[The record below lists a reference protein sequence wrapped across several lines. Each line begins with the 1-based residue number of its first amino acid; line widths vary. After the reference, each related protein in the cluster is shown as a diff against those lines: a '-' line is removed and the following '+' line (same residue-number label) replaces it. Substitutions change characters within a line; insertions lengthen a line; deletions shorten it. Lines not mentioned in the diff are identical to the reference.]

1 MVTYYDA
8 TIAQNVNDPDRI
20 KFLTSFCDL
29 TKEQLINLIDLVSKN
44 GLFYYGLII
53 KSHEEEE

>member
-8 TIAQNVNDPDRI
+8 TIAQNITGADQT
-20 KFLTSFCDL
+20 KFLASFCDL
-29 TKEQLINLIDLVSKN
+29 TKEQLINLIDLVSEN
-44 GLFYYGLII
+44 GLCYYELII